1 MSSYLNCENC
11 GNTETCEIEDLDDF
25 IGVPCTFCG
34 EVLTTKEQNDKLRLI
49 LESPE
54 NFVMDI
60 LLREEKYQVILSP
73 EVLVGLLH
81 NPVTFKT
88 EHEVLKDLTN
98 KFTISLRGA
107 DETA

>member
-11 GNTETCEIEDLDDF
+11 GNTETCEIEDLEDF

-60 LLREEKYQVILSP
+60 LLREEKYQVITQKRKLCRF
-73 EVLVGLLH
+73 LC
-81 NPVTFKT
+81 
-88 EHEVLKDLTN
+88 
-98 KFTISLRGA
+98 
-107 DETA
+107 

>member
-1 MSSYLNCENC
+1 MSGYLNCENC
-11 GNTETCEIEDLDDF
+11 GNTETCDIEDLDTF

-54 NFVMDI
+54 NFIMDI
-60 LLREEKYQVILSP
+60 MFWEEKYEVVLSP
-73 EVLVGLLH
+73 EVLVGLLCD
-81 NPVTFKT
+81 PVTFKT

-98 KFTISLRGA
+98 KFTISLRES
-107 DETA
+107 DD